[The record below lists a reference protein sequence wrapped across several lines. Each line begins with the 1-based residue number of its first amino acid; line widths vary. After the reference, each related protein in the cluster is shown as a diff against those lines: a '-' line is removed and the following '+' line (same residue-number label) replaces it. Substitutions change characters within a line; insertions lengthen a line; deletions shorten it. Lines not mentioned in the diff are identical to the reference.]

1 MVTALA
7 NRSLDDDDEVDVS
20 HDAVVQIEDENVHRA
35 SKARNQLDEMLK
47 LSLQDYEDEFAFAE
61 IRDLDASR
69 RWWMG
74 YNDRR
79 REGAWEWED
88 GTPSGY
94 ENWGGGEPN
103 DTGAGED
110 CGQLNRYT
118 DGGWNDEPCA
128 NSLPFVCEL
137 D

>member
-1 MVTALA
+1 MAGECVNIGDAKRLASSGSRPANALA
-7 NRSLDDDDEVDVS
+7 KRDANTGGFADE
-20 HDAVVQIEDENVHRA
+20 RP
-35 SKARNQLDEMLK
+35 
-47 LSLQDYEDEFAFAE
+47 EDEFAFAE

-79 REGAWEWED
+79 REGVWEWED